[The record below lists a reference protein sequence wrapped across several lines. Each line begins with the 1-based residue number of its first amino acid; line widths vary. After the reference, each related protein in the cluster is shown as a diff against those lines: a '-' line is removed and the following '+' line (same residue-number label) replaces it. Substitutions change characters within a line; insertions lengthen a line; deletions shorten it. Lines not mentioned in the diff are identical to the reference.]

1 MFFAEVI
8 IRLDLVILIEIDVR
22 QKLKIVITKNTTY
35 NFVIMKLILPD
46 EYTTAKLTLT
56 TNWYWY
62 ERFIIVPVE

>member
-8 IRLDLVILIEIDVR
+8 IGLDLVILIEIDVR

-56 TNWYWY
+56 TN
-62 ERFIIVPVE
+62 